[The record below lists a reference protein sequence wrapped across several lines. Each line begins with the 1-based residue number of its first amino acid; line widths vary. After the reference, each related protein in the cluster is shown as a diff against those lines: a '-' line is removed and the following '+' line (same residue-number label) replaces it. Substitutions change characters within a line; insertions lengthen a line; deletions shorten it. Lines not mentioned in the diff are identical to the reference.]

1 MKNMLVL
8 FLFLTGC
15 SFSDL
20 LYAPDG
26 AVLDSSQEDSR
37 TLVDSDTPDSS
48 LPDSNIPDTGIPD
61 SMIPDTG
68 TLDTGVGDTGVADSG
83 TTDTGT
89 TDSGTLDTGVAD
101 TGVADTGVDGGWIP
115 STTCRIRGIGAGT
128 SFPLSDLVGSYTSS
142 TILGEPTCTSLIGC
156 SVSAGDN
163 ACELILTCSGGVNK
177 RLALYTWGT
186 GLYPVEVLTDIDPA
200 TPPESR
206 TFLRPVFMGSLILLR
221 ESCLHAPPETTCSCR
236 LTPS

>member
-8 FLFLTGC
+8 FLFLAGC

-37 TLVDSDTPDSS
+37 TFVDSDTSDSN
-48 LPDSNIPDTGIPD
+48 LPDSNISDTGIPD

-68 TLDTGVGDTGVADSG
+68 TLDTGVGDTGV
-83 TTDTGT
+83 
-89 TDSGTLDTGVAD
+89 LDTGVAD
-101 TGVADTGVDGGWIP
+101 SGTTLDTGIPDGGATDGGMYWIP
-115 STTCRIRGIGAGT
+115 STTCRIRGLVGGT
-128 SFPLSDLVGSYTSS
+128 TFPPSDLVGSYTSS
-142 TILGEPTCTSLIGC
+142 TIPGEPTCTSLIGC

-177 RLALYTWGT
+177 RLTLYTED
-186 GLYPVEVLTDIDPA
+186 GLYPVQRLTDTDPA

-206 TFLRPVFMGSLILLR
+206 TFLSVVFMGSLILLQ
-221 ESCLHAPPETTCSCR
+221 ESCAHAPPETTCSCR